1 VADEKSEQKATGGE
15 AAVSRGALFTC
26 AGCGRSLSL
35 PEQLIGRQAKC
46 PKCGRTGLVGRP
58 PEREPD
64 VGDVKLDDLVEPA
77 PVDTRSAEPRPP
89 VPPGASGSRDA
100 LALSAARPRPQTLGG
115 QLRRF
120 FSGNLPLNVLAGL
133 LGGVHECLV
142 CLGLAMLV
150 FSVSGFSRHLPHA
163 LFLTLVPA
171 ALGSLLFALRGRLP
185 VAVGGPD
192 PASTLGVFLLAAA
205 VSGDLAGQGSPE
217 TATATLFA
225 VLALAA
231 LLSGV
236 AGVFFSRLGAASR
249 ARFLSTEILGGML
262 AGFGVLLLKAWTL
275 VLVALDPELAQFSA
289 LPLPEMARALG
300 AHWTFWAPAAGFG
313 LLFFL
318 VRSLLRGIHWPL
330 LATALAV
337 GAWNFGAGALQLAG
351 LKGTGSLAALTGA
364 GLPNLLDLHC
374 YLEKLRPETLLG
386 IDWAVL
392 WERREFF
399 AAVLVVAILPSLM
412 RTSILESV
420 LGRDAEPDEQ
430 MRTLGGANM
439 FSGLLGALPASLSLS
454 GSLGLRALG
463 ASGPLAGF
471 TLGLVCLGFV
481 LHGQQLLGFIPLFV
495 PLGILLSTALS
506 LPLNW
511 LLRDSKNPL
520 TNKHDQRLAWVA
532 ALCVVLLGPVLGV
545 FCCLALSYSV
555 SLARATGGGVRF
567 MQSGDVYHSN
577 VDRSSS
583 EHRIL
588 KERGGQILVLRLQGF
603 LFLGTLYAISRTIGA
618 RAAADQPFPL
628 KYVLLDLGAVTGL
641 GATAAIGLRR
651 LESLARER
659 GLLLLLTSVPLEL
672 EEHLERLG
680 YRLGGEDGVIRIYLN
695 LDYALEWC
703 EDGILAEAGAVEER
717 RATLGELLAE
727 TFPEPRL
734 VPALMKCLERQE
746 VPRKRNVITQGEV
759 SDSMYFLESGKVH
772 VELSLPGGKLLRL
785 KKMGPG
791 TVFGEMGLYTSAP
804 RSASV
809 IATERCVVYRLSGE
823 RFKLIQDKAPSLAAA
838 VNRFIVT
845 LLAERVAEENAKNRA
860 AQV

>member
-1 VADEKSEQKATGGE
+1 VADETSVQMASGGA
-15 AAVSRGALFTC
+15 AAVPQGAVFTC
-26 AGCGRSLSL
+26 AGCGHSLSL
-35 PEQLIGRQAKC
+35 PEQLVGRQAKC
-46 PKCGRTGLVGRP
+46 PKCGQLGLVGRP
-58 PEREPD
+58 PAREPD
-64 VGDVKLDDLVEPA
+64 VGDVKLDDLVEPDPA
-77 PVDTRSAEPRPP
+77 DARP
-89 VPPGASGSRDA
+89 
-100 LALSAARPRPQTLGG
+100 AAPRPQAPAGAPDTLALDAARARPTTLGG
-115 QLRRF
+115 QLRHI
-120 FSGNLPLNVLAGL
+120 FSGNLPLNLLTGL
-133 LGGVHECLV
+133 LGGMHECLV

-150 FSVSGFSRHLPHA
+150 FSVSGLSRHIPQA

-171 ALGSLLFALRGRLP
+171 ALGSVLFALRGRLP

-192 PASTLGVFLLAAA
+192 ASATLAVFLLLAAL
-205 VSGDLAGQGSPE
+205 SGDLAGHAAPE
-217 TATATLFA
+217 TTAATLFSA
-225 VLALAA
+225 LVLAA

-236 AGVFFSRLGAASR
+236 AGVVFSRLGAASR
-249 ARFLSTEILGGML
+249 ARFLSAEILGGML
-262 AGFGVLLLKAWTL
+262 AGFGVLLLKAWVL
-275 VLVALDPELAQFSA
+275 VLAALDPELAGFDA
-289 LPLPEMARALG
+289 LPFPDMARAMG

-313 LLFFL
+313 LFFFL

-337 GAWNFGAGALQLAG
+337 GAWHFGSGALQLAG
-351 LKGTGSLAALTGA
+351 LKGAGSLAALTGA
-364 GLPNLLDLHC
+364 GLPDMLDLRS
-374 YLEKLRPETLLG
+374 YVDKLRPETLG
-386 IDWAVL
+386 AIDWAVL
-392 WERREFF
+392 WERKEFF
-399 AAVLVVAILPSLM
+399 AAVIVVAVLPSLM

-430 MRTLGGANM
+430 MRTVGAASM
-439 FSGLLGALPASLSLS
+439 FSGLAGALPASLSLS

-471 TLGLVCLGFV
+471 VLGLVCLGFA
-481 LHGQQLLGFIPLFV
+481 LYGRQILGFLPLFV
-495 PLGILLSTALS
+495 PLGILLSTGLS

-520 TNKHDQRLAWVA
+520 TNKHDQRLAWAA

-577 VDRSSS
+577 VDRSPAG
-583 EHRIL
+583 HRVL
-588 KERGGQILVLRLQGF
+588 KERGGQILVMRLQGF
-603 LFLGTLYAISRTIGA
+603 LFLGTLYAISRTIRA
-618 RAAADQPFPL
+618 RATAESPSPL

-641 GATAAIGLRR
+641 GATAATGLKR
-651 LESLARER
+651 LESLAKEH

-672 EEHLERLG
+672 EEHLEGLG
-680 YRLGGEDGVIRIYLN
+680 YRLGGEEGHIRIYLN

-717 RATLGELLAE
+717 RASLAELLGE
-727 TFPEPRL
+727 TFPEPNL
-734 VPALMKCLERQE
+734 VPALMRVLERHE
-746 VPRKRNVITQGEV
+746 VPRKRNIITQGEV

-823 RFKLIQDKAPSLAAA
+823 RFKLIQAKVPQLAAA
-838 VNRFIVT
+838 VNRFIVA